1 MSAATATVARTG
13 GAATQAI
20 VSAENSTSRWLKEV
34 IDGNG
39 ATPAQMIVTT
49 VLGCIPYVG
58 QALDARNI
66 IIGIIDLS
74 DNPEDSELWL
84 NLVLSLIAL
93 VPGFGDALKNVFKL
107 LRLGKP
113 LGRILDALPNQL
125 RGNIERWFRDLN
137 WAAYTRDVTSLFD
150 NILAKLIGV
159 LDGWATRA
167 VMGNARV
174 KQVVGQLERIQAL
187 ARQKIDEAMQ
197 SLQKAHKNALADP
210 LPNTSAAAPAAKTP
224 VKKAPPG
231 SDKSGSVHTTTGGT
245 QTPASGTANG
255 THRQSP
261 PKRTNSALGA
271 SGEHITDYYFVKRN
285 KTRTKVSNRGIL
297 WEYQQP
303 GHDGIDHVWHHAGLP
318 FKYRMTDTKA
328 TDKVRHRLMT
338 PKAFFDLARQG
349 VDVFMHWDDEGS
361 IRNAT
366 PGATVSDGKELS
378 HTWVVRKV
386 GQAELLAE
394 HKTLLNREIE
404 RWRRDFTKDATGK
417 WRLSGR
423 APYDR
428 SFVTVVKP
436 NLDLH
441 DNSKGKDLPQCSRPL
456 RAHQIGAEFVLA
468 TEIYFE

>member
-1 MSAATATVARTG
+1 MSTATATAARTG

-20 VSAENSTSRWLKEV
+20 ASAENSTLRWLKEV
-34 IDGNG
+34 IDGSG
-39 ATPAQMIVTT
+39 ASPAQMIVTT

-74 DNPEDSELWL
+74 ENPDDGELWL

-107 LRLGKP
+107 LRMGKP
-113 LGRILDALPNQL
+113 MGRILDALPNQL

-137 WAAYTRDVTSLFD
+137 WAAYTRDLTSLLD
-150 NILAKLIGV
+150 GILAKLINV

-167 VMGNARV
+167 VMGNARA
-174 KQVVGQLERIQAL
+174 KQVVTQLERIKSL

-197 SLQKAHKNALADP
+197 SLQKAHKKALADP
-210 LPNTSAAAPAAKTP
+210 LPNTTAAAPAAKSP
-224 VKKAPPG
+224 VKKAPPD
-231 SDKSGSVHTTTGGT
+231 SKSSGSVKTTTGGT
-245 QTPASGTANG
+245 HTPASGNANG

-261 PKRTNSALGA
+261 AKRDNKTLGA

-285 KTRTKVSNRGIL
+285 KSRSKVSNRGVL

-303 GHDGIDHVWHHAGLP
+303 GHDGIDHVWHHGGLP

-328 TDKVRHRLMT
+328 TNKARHRLMT

-349 VDVFMHWDDEGS
+349 IDVFMHWDDEGS

-366 PGATVSDGKELS
+366 PGATVNDGKELS
-378 HTWVVRKV
+378 HIWVVRKV

-394 HKTLLNREIE
+394 HEAFLNREIE
-404 RWRRDFTKDATGK
+404 RWRRDFAKDSSGK
-417 WRLSGR
+417 WRLSGKP
-423 APYDR
+423 PYDR

-441 DNSKGKDLPQCSRPL
+441 DHAKGKDLPKCSRPI
-456 RAHQIGAEFVLA
+456 RVHQIAAEFVLA